1 MSTITALEAQLQ
13 QDNTSKPIIYQHL
26 DIKPLLNE
34 KILFF
39 IIALLL
45 LVEWF
50 LRRFWGAI
58 EVRIQL
64 LRSFRNGNIHTTLL
78 GSLNG

>member
-1 MSTITALEAQLQ
+1 MSDQSGGTSYNMSTITALEAQLQ

-50 LRRFWGAI
+50 LRRFWG
-58 EVRIQL
+58 
-64 LRSFRNGNIHTTLL
+64 SY
-78 GSLNG
+78 